1 MRRHVKRELL
11 KALKFLLFDKKIERF
26 MNFFGIPFKEYVRK
40 LHYFKSKTR
49 KFKKGGKPVD
59 SSGLYQHFKK
69 KNKAVLD
76 EVPLC

>member
-26 MNFFGIPFKEYVRK
+26 MDSLEYLK
-40 LHYFKSKTR
+40 NAFKSYIISNRKTR
-49 KFKKGGKPVD
+49 NFKQGGKPVD
-59 SSGLYQHFKK
+59 RSGLYMHSKK